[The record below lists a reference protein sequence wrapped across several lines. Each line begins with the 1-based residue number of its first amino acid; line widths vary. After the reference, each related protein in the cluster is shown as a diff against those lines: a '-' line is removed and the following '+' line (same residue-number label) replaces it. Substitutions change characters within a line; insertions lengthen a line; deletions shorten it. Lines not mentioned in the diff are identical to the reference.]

1 MWKKIRILNFL
12 TIDYIWSDNTL
23 EYIKINLTF
32 KKLLCSYWIF
42 LFPLDSAVLEETTGL
57 ATLNI

>member
-32 KKLLCSYWIF
+32 KKLLCSYCIF